1 MKKKIISF
9 VIALALAVP
18 TALGAFPRF
27 LEGAAGE
34 YPIPIEFPVEI
45 NAANFPDE
53 NFRNYIIDKEKY
65 VTGDNKNNGW
75 LDEEEAA
82 QITQISLIDKGIKSF
97 KGIEYLTSLTYLS
110 CEDNKIS
117 ELDLRNNKELETL
130 YCGNNYL
137 VYAYSSGEHISALKL
152 NGLDKLKLLYCNNN
166 KLTCLDVSGCTALES
181 LYCSGNNIA
190 SLDVSNLA
198 SLKKLEINANNM
210 KDLNVSG
217 CTALDI
223 IWAAN
228 NKLTSLDVS
237 SNEQLTSLDCQFN
250 SITHIDFCENNKVL
264 EMLDVSGN
272 LIDRVDTDKLPA
284 SLKYLYADNN
294 HISDIDLSGFVNLTD
309 LYLDNNNLTSLDLSK
324 NGSLRSLHCS
334 GNAIPELDLSKH
346 LIIDDLKC
354 SSTNLSYL
362 NLDEL
367 SIYDDNDGN
376 GIYYF
381 FYFLDC
387 KDNNVVV
394 KHCTQGPP
402 EIQPA
407 DLPEDLEEEK
417 TFDFD
422 LTKLGEGF
430 DVSRAKF
437 GDDTV
442 VEGSILK
449 NVKIGDTVTYSYDIG
464 IGYDYVNINYT
475 ETYDN
480 LSDLTSFSITF
491 EEGHSLV
498 KVDDTF
504 TCSGAADLWRCE
516 ECGRYF
522 DADGN
527 EVTVSDAHNFTET
540 VQTPPTCSKEGVT
553 IKKCL
558 NCGYEETV
566 YTDKLA
572 HTYDNE
578 SEYECDY
585 CRHWRVCSVCG
596 EKFNEEYHDV
606 DPVTNTCTICKQT
619 FDHIHNIMD
628 EYVPAAEPT
637 CTQAGMKGHYYC
649 PERRIYWLEY
659 TDQNHIAEVSREDLI
674 LDPLG
679 HDYVS
684 KHDGENHWL
693 ECTRCGEI
701 KEGSL
706 HTHNIDAEGVIVKPA
721 TCGEEGLKEYRC
733 SDCDYVR
740 EEVLPIA
747 GAHTFTDKFKD
758 LPDQDQHVRIC
769 DVCGA
774 EEEFTRNHNDSIQV
788 IPPTCCE
795 KGKMV
800 YTCNDCG
807 RIKEEEGAAPT
818 GEHKLSEYKH
828 NENEHWKAC
837 ENEGCTYE
845 TAREEHIWDEGVI
858 TLAPTVEN
866 KGEKVY
872 TCTVCGYQRSE
883 YLDRLEPPETTPVQ
897 TVPTQTEPVQT
908 EPTQTE
914 PIQTKPAQTEPAQTE
929 PVQTEPTQTEPTR
942 PIYTWP
948 TQPTP
953 ITSAS
958 TTAPQTK
965 PTTPVTS
972 EKAPVVS
979 GTTTAK
985 TEPIGTNPTVT
996 NSIGTNAVSTKPII
1010 TVPTSV
1016 EPIVTTASATEPDVI
1031 VNESSAAAT
1040 EKSPSAIAPD
1050 SSANGN
1056 VGGNSSKD
1064 DDNIST
1070 GLIISVIPAA
1080 ISGISVLIFK
1090 KKNKK
1095 K

>member
-18 TALGAFPRF
+18 AALGAFPRF

-53 NFRNYIIDKEKY
+53 NFRNYIIDKEKNAA
-65 VTGDNKNNGW
+65 GANKNNGW

-82 QITQISLIDKGIKSF
+82 QITQISLDDKGIKSF
-97 KGIEYLTSLTYLS
+97 KGIEYLTSLTYLN
-110 CEDNKIS
+110 CGNNKIS
-117 ELDLRNNKELETL
+117 ELDLRNNKELKAL
-130 YCGNNYL
+130 YCLNNYL
-137 VYAYSSGEHISALKL
+137 SYAFLNGVQVSDLKL
-152 NGLDKLKLLYCNNN
+152 DGLDKLKILSCGYN
-166 KLTCLDVSGCTALES
+166 KLTCLDLSSCTALES

-190 SLDVSNLA
+190 SLDLSNLT
-198 SLKKLEINANNM
+198 SLGRVEINSNDM

-217 CTALDI
+217 CTALANL
-223 IWAAN
+223 WAKN
-228 NKLTSLDVS
+228 NKLTSLDIS
-237 SNEQLTSLDCQFN
+237 SNEQLTFLDCQFN
-250 SITHIDFCENNKVL
+250 SITHIDFCENNQVL
-264 EMLDVSGN
+264 NYIDICDNMIERIDTEKIPQTLVSFY
-272 LIDRVDTDKLPA
+272 A
-284 SLKYLYADNN
+284 SNN
-294 HISDIDLSGFVNLTD
+294 NISAIDLSGLKNLTY
-309 LYLDNNNLTSLDLSK
+309 LRLDNNKLTSLDVSDNVNICELY
-324 NGSLRSLHCS
+324 CS
-334 GNAIPELDLSKH
+334 NNPITELDLSNNKW
-346 LIIDDLKC
+346 INELKC
-354 SSTNLSYL
+354 SSTNLPYL
-362 NLDEL
+362 NLDFLTVYE
-367 SIYDDNDGN
+367 NEN
-376 GIYYF
+376 GTCYSF
-381 FYFLDC
+381 GLFSC
-387 KDNNVVV
+387 EDNNAVV
-394 KHCTQGPP
+394 KHCTQDPI
-402 EIQPA
+402 EIEPA
-407 DLPEDLEEEK
+407 ALDEEK

-422 LTKLGEGF
+422 LTKIAEGF
-430 DVSRAKF
+430 DISRAKF
-437 GDDTV
+437 SDDAV
-442 VEGSILK
+442 IEGNILK
-449 NVKIGDTVTYSYDIG
+449 NVKIGDTITYSYDIG
-464 IGYDYVNINYT
+464 AEYDYININDN
-475 ETYDN
+475 TYN
-480 LSDLTSFSITF
+480 TFKDLTSFSVTF

-558 NCGYEETV
+558 NCGYEEYV
-566 YTDKLA
+566 YTDKLP

-585 CRHWRVCSVCG
+585 CRHWRKCTVCG
-596 EKFNEEYHDV
+596 EKFNEEYHEI
-606 DPVTNTCTICKQT
+606 DPATNTCTICKQT

-693 ECTRCGEI
+693 QCTRCGEI

-883 YLDRLEPPETTPVQ
+883 YLDRLEPPEATPVQ

-914 PIQTKPAQTEPAQTE
+914 PIQTKPDQTEPAQTE